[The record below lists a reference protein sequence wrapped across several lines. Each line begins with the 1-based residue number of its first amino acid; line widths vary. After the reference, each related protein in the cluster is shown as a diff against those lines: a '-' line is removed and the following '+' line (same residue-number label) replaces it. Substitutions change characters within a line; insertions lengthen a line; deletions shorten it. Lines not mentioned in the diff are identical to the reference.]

1 MQETQKTQVQSLS
14 WEDTLEEEMATHSS
28 ILPGKFHGQ
37 RGLAGYSPW
46 GQKESTTEYTYT
58 LHCVW
63 ASLVAQTVKNLP
75 KMQET
80 LIRSP
85 GWEDSMEKGM
95 ATHSSIIAWRIPW
108 TEVPSRLQYLGS
120 QRIRHSG
127 TTNTSNTWPLCSPNQ
142 LCNCSD
148 WHESWI
154 NENHCLLWPILGRNL
169 WEGQNKQNAI
179 SSLQTAGWRCCQC

>member
-1 MQETQKTQVQSLS
+1 MSFPGGSVVKNLPAKTG
-14 WEDTLEEEMATHSS
+14 DTGLIPGSGRSPGEEEMATHSS

-37 RGLAGYSPW
+37 RGLAGYIPW
-46 GQKESTTEYTYT
+46 DQKESATEYTHT

-85 GWEDSMEKGM
+85 SWEDPMEKGM

-108 TEVPSRLQYLGS
+108 TEAPSRLQYLGS
-120 QRIRHSG
+120 QRVRHNG
-127 TTNTSNTWPLCSPNQ
+127 TTNTSNT
-142 LCNCSD
+142 
-148 WHESWI
+148 
-154 NENHCLLWPILGRNL
+154 
-169 WEGQNKQNAI
+169 
-179 SSLQTAGWRCCQC
+179 